1 MTVRDSNINDNMAGD
16 GGGIVNLSG
25 IVNLIRTNVNSNAAT
40 DGVGAGGILRTG
52 GTVSLNSSRVRGN
65 VPTNCAGTVPGCTG

>member
-25 IVNLIRTNVNSNAAT
+25 IVNLIRTNIRSNAAT

-52 GTVSLNSSRVRGN
+52 GTISLNSSRVRGN